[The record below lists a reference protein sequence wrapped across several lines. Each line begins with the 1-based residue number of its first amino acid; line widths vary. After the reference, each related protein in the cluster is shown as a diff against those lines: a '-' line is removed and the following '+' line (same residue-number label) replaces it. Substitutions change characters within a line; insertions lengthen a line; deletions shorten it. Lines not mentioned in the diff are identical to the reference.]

1 MVKLLVGNSNSSTIE
16 LLCRKLA
23 NDKNNYR
30 IEKVNNGKDL
40 IAMYHKIKP
49 DILILD
55 NSLLDMTIED
65 VVSRLSANPL
75 ESKKCN
81 IILTLPQDYNLKLKD
96 HSKINKVFYEPV
108 SSNVLKNSIKE
119 LALVYNT
126 PDLEFYEVDW
136 LLQSLD
142 FNCMSGGYTYIVDAI
157 TYCYYRPE
165 QLERLNNVF
174 IYLSFEHKN
183 SKSQIRDA
191 MNACIRPFNSSSD
204 YTCSE
209 ELLKA
214 LFPNGHK
221 CSLKNFLEKVVIYL
235 IKEKKKGRLF

>member
-1 MVKLLVGNSNSSTIE
+1 MVKLLVGNGNSTKLDS
-16 LLCRKLA
+16 LCRKLA

-30 IEKVNNGKDL
+30 VEKVNIGKDV
-40 IAMYHKIKP
+40 ITMYHKINP

-65 VVSRLSANPL
+65 IVNRLSVNPR

-81 IILTLPQDYNLKLKD
+81 IILILQKDYNLKIKN
-96 HSKINKVFYEPV
+96 HSKINTVFYEPY
-108 SSNVLKNSIKE
+108 SSNKLNNTIKE
-119 LALVYNT
+119 LAIDYNT
-126 PDLEFYEVDW
+126 PDLEFGEVDW

-142 FNCMSGGYTYIVDAI
+142 FNCMSGGYRYIVEAI

-165 QLERLNNVF
+165 QLEFLNDVL
-174 IYLSFEHKN
+174 IYLSFQFKT

-191 MNACIRPFNSSSD
+191 MNASIRPFNNSSN

-214 LFPNGHK
+214 LFPNGHN
-221 CSLKNFLEKVVIYL
+221 CSLKDFLVKIVLHL